1 MVEKQPNRQQANG
14 SLDFEGLMKTLKY
27 LLDAAWGP
35 DWGRFSPD
43 GPNVTDPRNVEYP
56 IVTYGLQELRPGK
69 IGKSGTREIKPRYRY
84 MDRTRDV
91 NGTQPPAVT
100 IYGQVMEGEI
110 TFEIWEETN
119 AQADEMAKQLRAL
132 IATYAGYLKEK
143 GLKEIIF
150 LKQQTGA
157 LSSHIQD
164 SHKVRVLT
172 YFVKFEELN
181 EVPTDIFRVMEV
193 VDKRLQEESM

>member
-1 MVEKQPNRQQANG
+1 MVEKQIRRHQANG
-14 SLDFEGLMKTLKY
+14 SLDYEGLMKTLKY
-27 LLDAAWGP
+27 LLDAAWGSK
-35 DWGRFSPD
+35 WGRFTPD

-56 IVTYGLQELRPGK
+56 IVTYSLKELRPGQ
-69 IGKSGTREIKPRYRY
+69 IGKNGTREIKPRYRH
-84 MDRTRDV
+84 MDRNRDV
-91 NGTQPPAVT
+91 NGTQPPAIT
-100 IYGQVMEGEI
+100 IYGQVMEGEV

-119 AQADEMAKQLRAL
+119 AQADEMAKQLRVL

-150 LKQQTGA
+150 LKQEKGS

-164 SHKVRVLT
+164 SHKVRLLT

-181 EVPTDIFRVMEV
+181 EVPTDIFHVMDV
-193 VDKRLQEESM
+193 VDQKLQEESM